1 MLVRRSVSYLA
12 NVTFHVLRTV
22 SCSSHSKMNQMQK
35 VKDQTIG
42 WVEKCS
48 SLGHISSFLM
58 TALGFM
64 YEHMRPG
71 KKVQEGIL
79 YTVYPRDTRSKVSK
93 KPNG

>member
-1 MLVRRSVSYLA
+1 MLVRRSVSYLT
-12 NVTFHVLRTV
+12 NVKIHVRRTV
-22 SCSSHSKMNQMQK
+22 RCSSQTKMNQIQK

-71 KKVQEGIL
+71 EIIQNGF
-79 YTVYPRDTRSKVSK
+79 TVTKIGVR
-93 KPNG
+93 GL

>member
-1 MLVRRSVSYLA
+1 
-12 NVTFHVLRTV
+12 
-22 SCSSHSKMNQMQK
+22 MNQIQK

-71 KKVQEGIL
+71 EII
-79 YTVYPRDTRSKVSK
+79 
-93 KPNG
+93 

>member
-1 MLVRRSVSYLA
+1 M
-12 NVTFHVLRTV
+12 
-22 SCSSHSKMNQMQK
+22 KQMQK

-71 KKVQEGIL
+71 K
-79 YTVYPRDTRSKVSK
+79 TT
-93 KPNG
+93 

>member
-1 MLVRRSVSYLA
+1 
-12 NVTFHVLRTV
+12 
-22 SCSSHSKMNQMQK
+22 MNLIK
-35 VKDQTIG
+35 RVKDQTIG

-71 KKVQEGIL
+71 K
-79 YTVYPRDTRSKVSK
+79 YPIFWSDEAWSQGPRTQTFATCLQKKTADTGKPRMRVSAK
-93 KPNG
+93 LSGP

>member
-1 MLVRRSVSYLA
+1 MLVRRSVSYLP
-12 NVTFHVLRTV
+12 NVKIHVLRTQTV
-22 SCSSHSKMNQMQK
+22 RCPSLSKVKQMQK

-71 KKVQEGIL
+71 K
-79 YTVYPRDTRSKVSK
+79 TT
-93 KPNG
+93 